1 MNPNFIALLI
11 DAWRT
16 FRREADLLLRI
27 AGALVFLPAFA
38 VQLLCDP
45 LPALPTERDERA
57 MQVWLDAVSAWGQ
70 GNAFWYV
77 AADLLGMIGLAA
89 IALMLLDRR
98 GPSVRDALADIGRRL
113 PRFILAN
120 LLVAIPVGLG
130 LWVFILPGL
139 YLQARL
145 IAAIPALAAEPGL
158 SAARAVRRSWGMTA
172 THGWAILGAIVAL
185 FLLQWL
191 IVSPLLPAETWLRT
205 PGHENP
211 FVIAL
216 VAALLA
222 AASTVYN
229 LALLLLGVVAY
240 RRWASIGT

>member
-11 DAWRT
+11 DAWRS
-16 FRREADLLLRI
+16 FRREADLVLRI

-57 MQVWLDAVSAWGQ
+57 MQAWLDAVSAWGQ

-77 AADLLGMIGLAA
+77 AADLLGMIGLATV
-89 IALMLLDRR
+89 ALLLLDRR
-98 GPSVRDALADIGRRL
+98 APSVRDALAEVGRRL

-130 LWVFILPGL
+130 LWLFILPGL

-145 IAAIPALAAEPGL
+145 IAAIPALAAEHGL

-172 THGWAILGAIVAL
+172 GSGWAILGAIVAL

-222 AASTVYN
+222 AASTAYN